1 MPRVPLVVGLLLLA
15 VPALA
20 ADPDHAYV
28 TEGGHLICTSIQTL
42 REAQH
47 AIEIRDKWAL
57 DQVKECKLSQ
67 PGLKADK
74 LVDGA
79 LTAKFRVYDDTGK
92 WTEYWTSPTTMKEV
106 RR

>member
-1 MPRVPLVVGLLLLA
+1 MPRILIPTFCLLLA
-15 VPALA
+15 APALA

-28 TEGGHLICTSIQTL
+28 TEAGHLICTSTQAMRDAEDAL
-42 REAQH
+42 RK
-47 AIEIRDKWAL
+47 RDKWAL

-67 PGLKADK
+67 AGLKADK

-79 LTAKFRVYDDTGK
+79 LNAKFRIYDDTGK
-92 WTEYWTSPTTMKEV
+92 WTDYWTSPTTMKEV